1 MDPHEVAPILGM
13 SANGV
18 AALSYRAREGLRK
31 AWLQA
36 HINDAA
42 ASGEC
47 RWAISKFGEHA
58 RQSLNSRDSRRVD
71 AHLESCTRCAILCQE
86 VDEVG
91 SRLALVMI
99 PILLGGVAGGS
110 FLSEFAQSGAA
121 SLTAA
126 AAPSMPAAVVTGSQ
140 FVGASAGAVMSS
152 VGAGMFPI
160 AVAGSLAAVVAL
172 AGSLVLL
179 GPQGSAPENGATAS
193 ESQTDQTS
201 TSASDSVVD
210 DNLGGGR
217 RDAAD
222 ATVQTPPGID
232 FEEVSSRA
240 DGTLV
245 GDPGGALVG
254 DLVGGLVDSVLG
266 TVTGAVPPAGHTAPG
281 GVVSADIDLSLVG
294 TATPGAH
301 LSPQGAG
308 LVYAT
313 TTVSSSG
320 TFVLTVTGIPG
331 GLSSLDLVQT
341 VDRNYLSGLV
351 GTGGG
356 LLGGLLG
363 TVDGLI
369 NDLIKPLVLSSGSNQ
384 GIAIGLIG

>member
-1 MDPHEVAPILGM
+1 
-13 SANGV
+13 
-18 AALSYRAREGLRK
+18 
-31 AWLQA
+31 
-36 HINDAA
+36 
-42 ASGEC
+42 
-47 RWAISKFGEHA
+47 
-58 RQSLNSRDSRRVD
+58 
-71 AHLESCTRCAILCQE
+71 
-86 VDEVG
+86 
-91 SRLALVMI
+91 
-99 PILLGGVAGGS
+99 
-110 FLSEFAQSGAA
+110 
-121 SLTAA
+121 
-126 AAPSMPAAVVTGSQ
+126 
-140 FVGASAGAVMSS
+140 
-152 VGAGMFPI
+152 MFPI

-201 TSASDSVVD
+201 TSVSDSVVD
-210 DNLGGGR
+210 DNLGGGQ
-217 RDAAD
+217 RDADD
-222 ATVQTPPGID
+222 ATVQTPPRINID
-232 FEEVSSRA
+232 EVSSRA
-240 DGTLV
+240 DGALV
-245 GDPGGALVG
+245 GAPGGALVG
-254 DLVGGLVDSVLG
+254 DLVGGLVDSVIG

-281 GVVSADIDLSLVG
+281 GVASADIDLSLVG

-301 LSPQGAG
+301 LSLQGAG

-369 NDLIKPLVLSSGSNQ
+369 NDLIKPLALSSGSN
-384 GIAIGLIG
+384 

>member
-58 RQSLNSRDSRRVD
+58 RHSLNSRDSRRVD

-140 FVGASAGAVMSS
+140 FVGASAGAVISS

-172 AGSLVLL
+172 TGSLVLF
-179 GPQGSAPENGATAS
+179 GPQGSAPVDGAMAS

-210 DNLGGGR
+210 DNLGGGH

-222 ATVQTPPGID
+222 ATVQTPPRID
-232 FEEVSSRA
+232 IDEVSSRA
-240 DGTLV
+240 DGALV
-245 GDPGGALVG
+245 GGPGGALVG
-254 DLVGGLVDSVLG
+254 ELVGGLVDSVLG
-266 TVTGAVPPAGHTAPG
+266 TVTGAVPTAGHTALGELPARILI
-281 GVVSADIDLSLVG
+281 SAWWELQLR
-294 TATPGAH
+294 AH
-301 LSPQGAG
+301 TSRCRAQA
-308 LVYAT
+308 
-313 TTVSSSG
+313 
-320 TFVLTVTGIPG
+320 
-331 GLSSLDLVQT
+331 
-341 VDRNYLSGLV
+341 
-351 GTGGG
+351 
-356 LLGGLLG
+356 
-363 TVDGLI
+363 
-369 NDLIKPLVLSSGSNQ
+369 
-384 GIAIGLIG
+384 